1 MAINRFSMKDWVI
14 EALYELG
21 GSGTILDVSKK
32 ILEKTWKRN
41 FIVGRFVLYLAI

>member
-32 ILEKTWKRN
+32 VWERHGKEIS
-41 FIVGRFVLYLAI
+41 